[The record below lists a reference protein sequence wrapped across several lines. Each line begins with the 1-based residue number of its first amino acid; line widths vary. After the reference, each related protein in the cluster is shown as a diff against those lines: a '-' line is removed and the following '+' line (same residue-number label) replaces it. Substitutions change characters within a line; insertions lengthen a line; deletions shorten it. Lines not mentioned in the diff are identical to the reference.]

1 MVTQQFL
8 SPSIISVIMNREEI
22 LIVQDSANNILEDSN
37 KYEQVETGGLLFGK
51 TIDKYIIILK
61 VVNLPN
67 ATRTQVHFEMD
78 EDIAI
83 SETKK
88 MEKVGLEYIGNWHKH
103 LGYGGP
109 SYGDDKQ
116 AKIFLIRNLHKRSY
130 LSLILDSYG
139 NGRNEL
145 IATVYYFD
153 NSKFKKK
160 EIRNKKILSIYELDE
175 VLKDKQFNTVEFMK
189 LVEKNL
195 EDHQGGKATDLY
207 NRKSHNIFLFQFQ
220 NFINKLLCSRIKILS
235 SGEDKN

>member
-1 MVTQQFL
+1 M
-8 SPSIISVIMNREEI
+8 
-22 LIVQDSANNILEDSN
+22 
-37 KYEQVETGGLLFGK
+37 
-51 TIDKYIIILK
+51 
-61 VVNLPN
+61 PN

-116 AKIFLIRNLHKRSY
+116 AKIFLIRNLHKQS
-130 LSLILDSYG
+130 LLLLILDSYG

-160 EIRNKKILSIYELDE
+160 EIRNKKILSIYELNKVPKTNNSIHRIYE
-175 VLKDKQFNTVEFMK
+175 TCRKEFRRSSRRK
-189 LVEKNL
+189 T
-195 EDHQGGKATDLY
+195 TDLY

>member
-1 MVTQQFL
+1 M
-8 SPSIISVIMNREEI
+8 
-22 LIVQDSANNILEDSN
+22 
-37 KYEQVETGGLLFGK
+37 LFGK

-67 ATRTQVHFEMD
+67 ATRTQVRFEMD

-83 SETKK
+83 TETKK
-88 MEKVGLEYIGNWHKH
+88 MEKVRLENYLGNWHKH

-175 VLKDKQFNTVEFMK
+175 VPKDKQFNTVEFMK

-195 EDHQGGKATDLY
+195 EDHQGGKAIDLY

-220 NFINKLLCSRIKILS
+220 NFINKLLCSQYQDIVFR
-235 SGEDKN
+235 GG